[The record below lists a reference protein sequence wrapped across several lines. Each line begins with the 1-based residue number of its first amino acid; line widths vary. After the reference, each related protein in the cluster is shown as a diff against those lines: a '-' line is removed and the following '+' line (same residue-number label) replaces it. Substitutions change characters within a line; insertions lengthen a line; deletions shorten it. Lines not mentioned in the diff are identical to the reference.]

1 MIGTVKETAG
11 VVQVYDENGRYLWSR
26 AGELVGYTSSTVS
39 FKVAGSVQ
47 VYDERG
53 IINIQDKEVI
63 YCAKDF
69 NSHSCL

>member
-47 VYDERG
+47 IYDEKGNYKYSR
-53 IINIQDKEVI
+53 
-63 YCAKDF
+63 
-69 NSHSCL
+69 